1 MKEKKLDKDALAVEK
16 KLLEAFTREIHWP
29 VERAIVEIEGL
40 KKSGDLYR
48 LSLIFRDHDKAFKGI
63 DKFDLAVGAT
73 GKELRGSRMR
83 SAISTGKKFYAFIY
97 EVKRSESKR
106 KGPRS
111 AAGIKSIT
119 AYLNRFA
126 KREDDSIYGR
136 AAGIAAKKIADLD
149 HVVDSAS
156 SYIRLAQ
163 TTE

>member
-1 MKEKKLDKDALAVEK
+1 MKFFADTA
-16 KLLEAFTREIHWP
+16 EI
-29 VERAIVEIEGL
+29 AEIEEL
-40 KKSGDLYR
+40 KKSGDVYR
-48 LSLIFRDHDKAFKGI
+48 LSLVFRDHDKAFKGI
-63 DKFDLAVGAT
+63 DKFDMAVGAA

-83 SAISTGKKFYAFIY
+83 SAISTGKKFYAFIDGA
-97 EVKRSESKR
+97 KRSESKR

-136 AAGIAAKKIADLD
+136 AAAIAAKKIADPD
-149 HVVDSAS
+149 HVVNSAS

-163 TTE
+163 TAE